1 MKKTFFKTLIMG
13 ALITGA
19 AYGQTN
25 FKIGNSPFKDL
36 IKRQDTFV
44 PNPALQRTIS
54 LDSGYLT
61 AFNSNRA
68 IGEFDL
74 ELRQA
79 WGGLYDWAYNKW
91 QPTTVFGRTVLYGLF
106 NAVTWGPG
114 LAQMATYHELGHSS
128 RYRAIGIDTSF
139 INAGKALWNIY
150 DKGVDNIQLDD
161 IFSDSYFP
169 TMFGT
174 AAISSVIPFGWM
186 FSAVLGRPDKE
197 RLFIPKNERDYYDP
211 DKLNYYGKIL
221 KGKIH
226 NKKYDA
232 NKDKDTVELVKDI
245 NDIFHPHTDLLIM
258 AGGLNN
264 QVDQCRRVENNLWYR
279 DGDHFSTVGTYFW
292 DKTWAGFQSV
302 LSQENGYKDGQDT
315 TKICLAYSRMGID
328 LTHEE
333 IVQYSYL
340 SYILSS
346 QTYANIYQIYNTI
359 VSGDNKVYAPEFYNI
374 KLPNVGLYF
383 TTEGPTYNV
392 SSGYRVNDTLFI
404 PVSVEFGLKKSAWEL
419 SVGVRKK
426 FPSFHDLFIH
436 AEVVFNVNSSNL
448 GGAVYG
454 GLVWDKLWSI
464 RGGITYHNAKT
475 FQGERNIPSYKNG
488 DTDIEAWLSLGV
500 VY

>member
-1 MKKTFFKTLIMG
+1 MKKTLFNSFVIG
-13 ALITGA
+13 AFITGA

-25 FKIGNSPFKDL
+25 FKIGEPASKGL
-36 IKRQDTFV
+36 IKRQDAFV

-54 LDSGYLT
+54 LDSGYLS

-91 QPTTVFGRTVLYGLF
+91 QPTTVFGRTILYGLF
-106 NAVTWGPG
+106 NAATWGPG

-128 RYRAIGIDTSF
+128 RYRSIGIDTSF
-139 INAGKALWNIY
+139 INVGKAVLNMY
-150 DKGVDNIQLDD
+150 EKGADNIRIEDVL
-161 IFSDSYFP
+161 SDGYFP
-169 TMFGT
+169 TMFGVT
-174 AAISSVIPFGWM
+174 AISALIPFAPM
-186 FSAVLGRPDKE
+186 FSAVMFRPDKE
-197 RLFIPKNERDYYDP
+197 RLFIPKNERDYYYP
-211 DKLNYYGKIL
+211 HKLNRFGELL
-221 KGKIH
+221 KGEFSD
-226 NKKYDA
+226 KKYDSK
-232 NKDKDTVELVKDI
+232 KDKDTVELVKDI
-245 NDIFHPHTDLLIM
+245 DEIFRPGTALLTD

-264 QVDQCRRVENNLWYR
+264 QVDQCRRVENNLWYQG
-279 DGDHFSTVGTYFW
+279 GDHFSTVGTYFW
-292 DKTWAGFQSV
+292 DKTWAGFQS
-302 LSQENGYKDGQDT
+302 LSSQDKGYTDNQDT
-315 TKICLAYSRMGID
+315 SLICIAYRRMEID

-333 IVQYSYL
+333 IISYSYL

-359 VSGDNKVYAPEFYNI
+359 VYGDNKVYAPEFYNI
-374 KLPNVGLYF
+374 KLPNFGLYF

-426 FPSFHDLFIH
+426 FPSFHDSFIH
-436 AEVVFNVNSSNL
+436 AEVVFNVNNSNL
-448 GGAVYG
+448 GGSVYG
-454 GLVWDKLWSI
+454 GLVWDKLWSV
-464 RGGITYHNAKT
+464 RGGFTYHNAKT